1 MEKSCQSAFVLIDIF
16 NTIKS
21 HHFVQLT
28 VIKLHTYH
36 EINTPFILIN
46 TCWLTL
52 SFSLYMH
59 LYMLMTSSMCDVK
72 YVEAI

>member
-1 MEKSCQSAFVLIDIF
+1 MEKSCQSAFFLIDIF
-16 NTIKS
+16 FLITIKS

-46 TCWLTL
+46 T
-52 SFSLYMH
+52 
-59 LYMLMTSSMCDVK
+59 
-72 YVEAI
+72 

>member
-1 MEKSCQSAFVLIDIF
+1 
-16 NTIKS
+16 
-21 HHFVQLT
+21 VQLT